1 MPRPLKNVS
10 PDTLGGRIRAA
21 RQAQHLSLAQVAGQ
35 EYSTSLISQIERNRV
50 EPSQESLQFLAE
62 RLKLPLSELVQL
74 SQQHRESEAEI
85 NKSKEYEEKIV
96 QISKL
101 LENNRPKKTLEE
113 LAKINIEQL
122 PTFLRWRFLA
132 LRGHCSFKL
141 RQFLPAQRDYLAAL
155 ALLPTSVPAEQQQ
168 EALTLR
174 LNLAIT
180 SRELGLL
187 KDALTQF
194 QDVLVRMS
202 VTTPLRYIAE
212 THWELALVIFEQAN
226 SQELEQHNHENDL
239 EMQRA
244 LQHAETASNLYG
256 SIGETLRAS
265 LLQCQISLIEQAGG
279 NSDGARKRL
288 QDVLATWETTLEAS
302 EDCPLVRR
310 YTLKER
316 ANVTS
321 AAACYLAGIELEAK
335 NYEQAQKY
343 IQQAI
348 QAGNQSYILR
358 RAEAKMTLGRILE
371 ATNQNA
377 EAEKA
382 FREAIEELAP
392 TERIAAKIRAY
403 DLLGRHLLKK
413 GATEQGERELD
424 KARKLSRL
432 PATFSS
438 ETSSETNSE
447 DNESS
452 K

>member
-1 MPRPLKNVS
+1 
-10 PDTLGGRIRAA
+10 
-21 RQAQHLSLAQVAGQ
+21 
-35 EYSTSLISQIERNRV
+35 
-50 EPSQESLQFLAE
+50 
-62 RLKLPLSELVQL
+62 
-74 SQQHRESEAEI
+74 
-85 NKSKEYEEKIV
+85 
-96 QISKL
+96 
-101 LENNRPKKTLEE
+101 
-113 LAKINIEQL
+113 
-122 PTFLRWRFLA
+122 
-132 LRGHCSFKL
+132 
-141 RQFLPAQRDYLAAL
+141 
-155 ALLPTSVPAEQQQ
+155 VPAEQQQ

-187 KDALTQF
+187 KDALIQF

-226 SQELEQHNHENDL
+226 SQELEQHNHANTL
-239 EMQRA
+239 EMQQA

-265 LLQCQISLIEQAGG
+265 LLQCQIALIEQASG
-279 NSDGARKRL
+279 NLDGARKRL
-288 QDVLATWETTLEAS
+288 QDVLATWEPTLEAS
-302 EDCPLVRR
+302 EDCPLVQR

-316 ANVTS
+316 ANVAS

-335 NYEQAQKY
+335 NYEQAQQY
-343 IQQAI
+343 VQQAI
-348 QAGNQSYILR
+348 QAANQSYILR

-392 TERIAAKIRAY
+392 TERIAAKIRAH

-413 GATEQGERELD
+413 GETEQGERELD
-424 KARKLSRL
+424 VVRKLSRL
-432 PATFSS
+432 PATFNS
-438 ETSSETNSE
+438 ETSSETTPE